1 MPPSIKHAKRTYP
14 FSGILSACA
23 RPEECTHECSSPC
36 AANAIS
42 TDSSCDFRG
51 GKRHRALTSSRHAI
65 GRRFFRY
72 PDVIF
77 APAAI
82 AALASQCAPTVA
94 PATVLAIIQTE
105 SRGDPFA
112 LNVNGGRQPARQT
125 SAADAAA
132 TARRYVAAGYSVDLG
147 LGQINSRN
155 MRWLG
160 LTWETV
166 FDPCTNVA
174 ALGRVL
180 TANYNSAIAG
190 RDPQSALR
198 VALSMY
204 NTGSQTRGFRNGY
217 VAKVV
222 GNAGVANTATLYRDE
237 LPAMAIAA
245 PASLDPRQSLAA
257 ENAAPPT
264 PALQPR
270 PAPPPKWN
278 VFERAAYDR
287 ETQILA
293 ESERSSI

>member
-1 MPPSIKHAKRTYP
+1 MRT
-14 FSGILSACA
+14 
-23 RPEECTHECSSPC
+23 
-36 AANAIS
+36 N
-42 TDSSCDFRG
+42 
-51 GKRHRALTSSRHAI
+51 
-65 GRRFFRY
+65 
-72 PDVIF
+72 
-77 APAAI
+77 
-82 AALASQCAPTVA
+82 VA
-94 PATVLAIIQTE
+94 PETVLAIIQTE
-105 SRGDPFA
+105 SSGEQFA

-174 ALGRVL
+174 ALARVL
-180 TANYNSAIAG
+180 TTNYNSVKAG
-190 RDPQSALR
+190 RDPQTALR

-222 GNAGVANTATLYRDE
+222 GNAGVADTGVTFARPCRQLPLPHRQTAICADCLTSENTAP
-237 LPAMAIAA
+237 PAPIVHS
-245 PASLDPRQSLAA
+245 PPR
-257 ENAAPPT
+257 
-264 PALQPR
+264 
-270 PAPPPKWN
+270 APPPKWN

-293 ESERSSI
+293 ENERSSI